1 MDKLRFLPH
10 KFLFYFGFLLVLI
23 FLALSYWQFNRYQVN
38 ESFTYD
44 ESNQR
49 NIQLEQINELEN
61 NSFVALQ
68 GSYLLVD
75 YYKLRSR
82 VQNGVSGYHVVAI
95 YKDQDNLHLTV
106 NHGWIPLENNLFKLG
121 NFSYGFDG
129 FLLNYDIKS
138 PVGQEDITDSEYI
151 FRIDKTFLEIDQ
163 NITLTD
169 KYIHLSINC
178 GTGIECAQLDTGYE
192 PPHMSYSIQW
202 LFFALCLSIVILRK
216 NKLI

>member
-10 KFLFYFGFLLVLI
+10 KNLFYFGFLLVLI
-23 FLALSYWQFNRYQVN
+23 FFALSYWQFNRYQVN

-68 GSYLLVD
+68 GAYSLVD

-82 VQNGVSGYHVVAI
+82 VQNGISGYHVVAI

-178 GTGIECAQLDTGYE
+178 GTGIECAQLDSGYE

>member
-10 KFLFYFGFLLVLI
+10 KNLFYFGFLLVLI
-23 FLALSYWQFNRYQVN
+23 FLALSYWQFNRHQVN

-82 VQNGVSGYHVVAI
+82 VQNGISGYHVVAI

-178 GTGIECAQLDTGYE
+178 GTGIECAQLDSGYE

>member
-1 MDKLRFLPH
+1 MDKLRLLPH
-10 KFLFYFGFLLVLI
+10 KNLFYFGFLLVLI

-49 NIQLEQINELEN
+49 NIQLDQINEIEN

-82 VQNGVSGYHVVAI
+82 VQNGISGYHVVAI

-178 GTGIECAQLDTGYE
+178 GTGIECAQFNTGYE

>member
-10 KFLFYFGFLLVLI
+10 KNLFYFGFLLVLI

-49 NIQLEQINELEN
+49 NIQLEQINEIEN

-82 VQNGVSGYHVVAI
+82 VQNGISGYHVVAI

-178 GTGIECAQLDTGYE
+178 GTGIECAQLNTGYE

>member
-1 MDKLRFLPH
+1 MDKLRLLPH
-10 KFLFYFGFLLVLI
+10 KNLFYFGFLLVLI

-49 NIQLEQINELEN
+49 NIQLDQINEIEN

-82 VQNGVSGYHVVAI
+82 VQNGISGYHVVAI

-151 FRIDKTFLEIDQ
+151 FRIDKTFLEID
-163 NITLTD
+163 
-169 KYIHLSINC
+169 KHLK
-178 GTGIECAQLDTGYE
+178 EYFE
-192 PPHMSYSIQW
+192 
-202 LFFALCLSIVILRK
+202 
-216 NKLI
+216 NK

>member
-1 MDKLRFLPH
+1 LLPH
-10 KFLFYFGFLLVLI
+10 KNLFYFGFLLVLI

-49 NIQLEQINELEN
+49 NIQLDQINEIEN

-82 VQNGVSGYHVVAI
+82 VQNGISGYHVVAI

-178 GTGIECAQLDTGYE
+178 GTGIECAQFNTGYE

>member
-10 KFLFYFGFLLVLI
+10 KNLFYFGFLLVLI
-23 FLALSYWQFNRYQVN
+23 FLALSYWQFNRHQVN

-68 GSYLLVD
+68 GAYSLVD

-82 VQNGVSGYHVVAI
+82 VQNGISGYHVVAI

-178 GTGIECAQLDTGYE
+178 GTGIECAQLDSGYE

>member
-1 MDKLRFLPH
+1 MDKLRLLPH
-10 KFLFYFGFLLVLI
+10 KNLFYFGFLLVLI

-49 NIQLEQINELEN
+49 NIQLEQINEIEN

-82 VQNGVSGYHVVAI
+82 VQNGISGYHVVAI

-178 GTGIECAQLDTGYE
+178 GTGIECAQLNTGYE

>member
-10 KFLFYFGFLLVLI
+10 KNLFYFGFLLVLI

-68 GSYLLVD
+68 GAYSLVD

-82 VQNGVSGYHVVAI
+82 VQNGISGYHVVAI

-178 GTGIECAQLDTGYE
+178 GTGIECAQLNTGYE

>member
-1 MDKLRFLPH
+1 MDKLRSLPH
-10 KFLFYFGFLLVLI
+10 KNLFYFGFLLVLI
-23 FLALSYWQFNRYQVN
+23 FLGLSYWQFNRYQIN
-38 ESFTYD
+38 EPLKLD
-44 ESNQR
+44 QSNLR
-49 NIQLEQINELEN
+49 NIQLEQINEQEN
-61 NSFVALQ
+61 NSFVSLQ
-68 GSYLLVD
+68 GAYTLVD
-75 YYKLRSR
+75 DYKLRSR
-82 VQNGVSGYHVVAI
+82 VHNGVSGYHVVAI
-95 YKDQDNLHLTV
+95 YKNQKNLYLTV
-106 NHGWIPLENNLFKLG
+106 NHGWIPLENNLFKIG
-121 NFSYGFDG
+121 DFRYGFEG

-178 GTGIECAQLDTGYE
+178 GAGIECAQLNTGYE

>member
-1 MDKLRFLPH
+1 MDKLRLIPH
-10 KFLFYFGFLLVLI
+10 KNLFYFGFLLVLI

-49 NIQLEQINELEN
+49 NIQLDQINEIEN

-82 VQNGVSGYHVVAI
+82 VQNGISGYHVVAI

-178 GTGIECAQLDTGYE
+178 GTGIECAQLNTGYE

>member
-1 MDKLRFLPH
+1 MDKLRLLPH
-10 KFLFYFGFLLVLI
+10 KNLFYFGFLLVLI
-23 FLALSYWQFNRYQVN
+23 FLALSYWQFNRHQVN

-61 NSFVALQ
+61 NSFVALE
-68 GSYLLVD
+68 GSYSLVD

-82 VQNGVSGYHVVAI
+82 VQNGISGYHVVAI

-178 GTGIECAQLDTGYE
+178 GTGIECAQLNTGYE

>member
-1 MDKLRFLPH
+1 LDKLRLLPH
-10 KFLFYFGFLLVLI
+10 KNLFYFGFLLVLI

-49 NIQLEQINELEN
+49 NIQLDQINEIEN

-82 VQNGVSGYHVVAI
+82 VQNGISGYHVVAI

-178 GTGIECAQLDTGYE
+178 GTGIECAQFNTGYE

>member
-1 MDKLRFLPH
+1 MDKLRLLPH
-10 KFLFYFGFLLVLI
+10 KNLFYFGFLLVLI

-68 GSYLLVD
+68 GAYSLVD

-82 VQNGVSGYHVVAI
+82 VQNGISGYHVVAI

-138 PVGQEDITDSEYI
+138 PVGQDDIIDSDFI
-151 FRIDKTFLEIDQ
+151 FRIDKSFLEIDQ
-163 NITLTD
+163 NIELTD
-169 KYIHLSINC
+169 KYVHLTINC
-178 GTGIECAQLDTGYE
+178 GTGIECAQLDTAYE
-192 PPHMSYSIQW
+192 PPHLSYSIQW

-216 NKLI
+216 NKFI

>member
-10 KFLFYFGFLLVLI
+10 KNLFYFGFLLVLI

-68 GSYLLVD
+68 GAYSLVD

-82 VQNGVSGYHVVAI
+82 VQNGISGYHVVAI

-178 GTGIECAQLDTGYE
+178 GTGIECAQLDSGYE

>member
-1 MDKLRFLPH
+1 MDKLKFLPH
-10 KFLFYFGFLLVLI
+10 KNLFYFGFLLVLI

-82 VQNGVSGYHVVAI
+82 VQNGISGYHVVAI

-178 GTGIECAQLDTGYE
+178 GTGIECAQLNTGYE